1 MTIQEL
7 EQAIALYGKEIYSFC
22 PHLAKNKMAAE
33 ELYQDTFLTATE
45 QTARL
50 NTDGNPRSYFLSVS
64 LRLWKNRKRKIAWR
78 QRVAPTKEL
87 AEDAL
92 NNLSD
97 PSCAG
102 SDTLS
107 DYLEKEQRLMVR
119 KAVSRLDEK
128 YRIPVLLYY
137 MEEMSIAEVAAVMQ
151 IPQGTVKSRLD
162 TARKRLESELEGY
175 FNE

>member
-1 MTIQEL
+1 
-7 EQAIALYGKEIYSFC
+7 
-22 PHLAKNKMAAE
+22 
-33 ELYQDTFLTATE
+33 
-45 QTARL
+45 
-50 NTDGNPRSYFLSVS
+50 
-64 LRLWKNRKRKIAWR
+64 
-78 QRVAPTKEL
+78 
-87 AEDAL
+87 
-92 NNLSD
+92 
-97 PSCAG
+97 
-102 SDTLS
+102 
-107 DYLEKEQRLMVR
+107 MVR